1 MIYETDKNLTELG
14 KYHHF
19 NSIISNVNY
28 KMDVTLAAEY
38 SLECF
43 KRIVAPEE
51 SFETFTELAEQSPVG
66 SRGINFLP
74 YLFEERNPYFDPT
87 LSESLI
93 GLRAYH
99 NRDDIVR
106 SIMKGIVFS
115 LKNVY
120 ENMDDK
126 QSKSIETFRITGG
139 ITKNPFWL
147 QLFADVFQIEIELL
161 NFGKGPPSIWC
172 NVPCNS
178 WEK

>member
-99 NRDDIVR
+99 NRDDIV
-106 SIMKGIVFS
+106 
-115 LKNVY
+115 
-120 ENMDDK
+120 DK

-147 QLFADVFQIEIELL
+147 QLFADVFQIEIEVL

>member
-1 MIYETDKNLTELG
+1 MLLNIHWSVLK
-14 KYHHF
+14 
-19 NSIISNVNY
+19 
-28 KMDVTLAAEY
+28 
-38 SLECF
+38 
-43 KRIVAPEE
+43 
-51 SFETFTELAEQSPVG
+51 
-66 SRGINFLP
+66 
-74 YLFEERNPYFDPT
+74 
-87 LSESLI
+87 ESLI

-120 ENMDDK
+120 ENMDDI

-147 QLFADVFQIEIELL
+147 QLFADVFQIEIEVL